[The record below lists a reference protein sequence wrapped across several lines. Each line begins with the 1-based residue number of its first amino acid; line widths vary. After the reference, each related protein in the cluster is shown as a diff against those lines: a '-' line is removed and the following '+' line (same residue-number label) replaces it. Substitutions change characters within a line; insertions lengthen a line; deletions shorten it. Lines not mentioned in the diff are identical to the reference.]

1 MGDVA
6 NIEQHK
12 RMLGQ
17 PRYSHSHSQA
27 SSDKEREDTALGH
40 SQEDWPRSSYLN
52 ITEVTHYSSLAR
64 SSISPSS
71 LQ

>member
-17 PRYSHSHSQA
+17 PRYSYSQA

-40 SQEDWPRSSYLN
+40 C
-52 ITEVTHYSSLAR
+52 TVVMEVSLAEKMNCPDTD
-64 SSISPSS
+64 SW
-71 LQ
+71 L